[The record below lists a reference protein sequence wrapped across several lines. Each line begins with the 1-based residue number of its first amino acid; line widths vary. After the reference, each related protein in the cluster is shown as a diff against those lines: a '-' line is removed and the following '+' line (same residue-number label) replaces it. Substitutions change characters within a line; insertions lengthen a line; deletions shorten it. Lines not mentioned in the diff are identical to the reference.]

1 MRFELVPVVQKPSSG
16 SNRFQK
22 KSAIRTRPIL
32 PLSRGCVAVCES
44 ENCHSEPKAKNLV
57 FLHLQCIDPSAE
69 FILSDIEGPQDNT
82 LRECRRR
89 GAKIRLN
96 FSNTKP

>member
-1 MRFELVPVVQKPSSG
+1 MRFELVPVVQNLQVVQIVSTK
-16 SNRFQK
+16 R
-22 KSAIRTRPIL
+22 SAIGTRPIL

-44 ENCHSEPKAKNLV
+44 ENCHSEPKANLV

-89 GAKIRLN
+89 GAKICLN
-96 FSNTKP
+96 FGNTKP